1 MAGGV
6 LTSIPEQGETH
17 TGTEEQEEAG
27 GAQAQPRAGVDL
39 GGRHTHPIHRHCPA
53 CGGAE
58 AFRPGLGVQ
67 GPQEPHEA
75 LPASLPS
82 SLSFLPP
89 AV

>member
-17 TGTEEQEEAG
+17 AGAEEQEEAG
-27 GAQAQPRAGVDL
+27 GAQAQPGARVDL
-39 GGRHTHPIHRHCPA
+39 GGRHTHPIHHHCPA

-58 AFRPGLGVQ
+58 AFRPDLGVQ
-67 GPQEPHEA
+67 GPQDPHEA

-82 SLSFLPP
+82 SLSFVPP